1 MHLLRTMGD
10 YLTQHDVNILIDSL
24 QYENLISRKIA
35 NLMRTSLSDRSLA
48 LISGRDRHETRSL
61 IFKNMLLYI
70 ASLGDEED

>member
-1 MHLLRTMGD
+1 
-10 YLTQHDVNILIDSL
+10 
-24 QYENLISRKIA
+24 
-35 NLMRTSLSDRSLA
+35 MRTSLSDRSLA